1 MYLLDTNH
9 SSHLIAGHPSIVE
22 KLSVLDE
29 VPVATCAI
37 VRGELFFMV
46 HKSEKKLENLQRVRE
61 FFEEIEVFPIDDQVA
76 DIYGEL
82 KASIIDC
89 FGPKEKAKRRRAKIE
104 ELGFSENDLWIA
116 AVAKRYGYTVVS
128 CDSDFRR
135 LQEIGS
141 LKVESWLP
149 ESSVP

>member
-1 MYLLDTNH
+1 MPSCVASC
-9 SSHLIAGHPSIVE
+9 SSWCTSPRKNRKISNE
-22 KLSVLDE
+22 S
-29 VPVATCAI
+29 
-37 VRGELFFMV
+37 
-46 HKSEKKLENLQRVRE
+46 RE
-61 FFEEIEVFPIDDQVA
+61 FFDEIEVFPVDDQVA

-82 KASIIDC
+82 KASIIDY
-89 FGPKEKAKRRRAKIE
+89 FGPKEKAKRRRARIE

-149 ESSVP
+149 ANSVP